1 MRKVRTTVKSP
12 RKTKAPA
19 RRLVVK
25 KAKRAKKTVSLE
37 LSVEEVTALEQISQR
52 YEQSERAWQRM
63 TALPGGDETWTQV
76 EEHLVAQVGQDSER
90 RWKYFSK

>member
-1 MRKVRTTVKSP
+1 MKSP

-25 KAKRAKKTVSLE
+25 KAKKAASPE
-37 LSVEEVTALEQISQR
+37 MSAEEVIALEHISQR

-63 TALPGGDETWTQV
+63 TSLPGGDETWNQV
-76 EEHLVAQVGQDSER
+76 EEHLLTQGGQDAER

>member
-1 MRKVRTTVKSP
+1 MRKVRATVKSP
-12 RKTKAPA
+12 RKAKAPA

-25 KAKRAKKTVSLE
+25 KAKKTANLE
-37 LSVEEVTALEQISQR
+37 LSVDEVTALEQISQR

-63 TALPGGDETWTQV
+63 TAVPGGDETWNQV
-76 EEHLVAQVGQDSER
+76 EEHLLTQGGQDSER

>member
-1 MRKVRTTVKSP
+1 MKSP
-12 RKTKAPA
+12 RKMKTPA

-25 KAKRAKKTVSLE
+25 KAKKATSLE
-37 LSVEEVTALEQISQR
+37 LSAEEVIALEQISQR

-63 TALPGGDETWTQV
+63 TALPGGDETWNQV
-76 EEHLVAQVGQDSER
+76 EEHLLTQGGQDSER